1 MQKAMK
7 TLDDPKVASVLTAL
21 GYSPDT
27 IRNAVNGINMQQREK
42 LLIQQAIPTGTS
54 GTTVPVL
61 LEIGDTTLQVVDRC
75 GNAVFCDQL
84 RPRRIYDIRIH
95 TASKLATVLCRLPS
109 CTTGAN
115 PVLNPP
121 TAPTP
126 PAN

>member
-1 MQKAMK
+1 MQESSFSLSGVQMTRNYVSAIIEG
-7 TLDDPKVASVLTAL
+7 S
-21 GYSPDT
+21 GIYSYDT
-27 IRNAVNGINMQQREK
+27 YSGQKQQIGVTNECY
-42 LLIQQAIPTGTS
+42 TH
-54 GTTVPVL
+54 VPVL

>member
-7 TLDDPKVASVLTAL
+7 TLDDPKVASVLTA
-21 GYSPDT
+21 SATDVTVVVPSKT
-27 IRNAVNGINMQQREK
+27 IYNNQCEK

-109 CTTGAN
+109 CTT
-115 PVLNPP
+115 
-121 TAPTP
+121 
-126 PAN
+126 

>member
-1 MQKAMK
+1 MMCNCECVSFLASTSVTASATDVTVVVPSK
-7 TLDDPKVASVLTAL
+7 TI
-21 GYSPDT
+21 Y
-27 IRNAVNGINMQQREK
+27 NNQCEK

-109 CTTGAN
+109 CTTEAN